1 MKALRVLLADDHTL
15 FRDGIASLLAAWDME
30 VVGEAD
36 NGRTAVQKAG
46 ELQPDLILMDIHM
59 PELSGLEATREI
71 KAQWPEIKI
80 VILTISEEDEHLF
93 EAIKS
98 GAQGY
103 LLKNIR
109 SQEFGELI
117 NGLARGEAALTKEMA
132 AKILAE
138 FAKQDIEDKKEESDS
153 EITAEQLTIRE
164 KEVLEQLSTGLSNK
178 DIGAALN
185 ISENTVKYH
194 VRNILSKLHLNSR
207 TQAAAYALRKGIV
220 DSEK

>member
-36 NGRTAVQKAG
+36 NGRNAVQKAG

-103 LLKNIR
+103 LLKNIQ

>member
-1 MKALRVLLADDHTL
+1 MKALRVLLADDHAL
-15 FRDGIASLLAAWDME
+15 FRDGIASLLTAWGME
-30 VVGEAD
+30 VVGEAN
-36 NGRTAVQKAG
+36 NGVNAVQKAG

-71 KAQWPEIKI
+71 KAKWPEIKI
-80 VILTISEEDEHLF
+80 VILTVSEEDEHLF

-103 LLKNIR
+103 LLKNIH
-109 SQEFGELI
+109 SQEFGELLT
-117 NGLARGEAALTKEMA
+117 GLARGEAALTKEMA

-138 FAKQDIEDKKEESDS
+138 FAQQDQNKKKEETDS
-153 EITAEQLTIRE
+153 ESAAEQLTKRE
-164 KEVLEQLSTGLSNK
+164 KEVLEQLSAGLSNK
-178 DIGAALN
+178 EIAAALN

-207 TQAAAYALRKGIV
+207 TQAAAYAIRKGIV
-220 DSEK
+220 DSEE